1 MKISEKDSA
10 KKSHEGLPLV
20 GNFPDARKRGRF
32 FVISTG
38 PAGPPTATLQAM
50 ETLRQVQAVIASPE
64 QAEMFSE
71 FIGDTPV
78 LFDPWKG
85 LFDFQGK
92 RMRCLD
98 EEEMPLFER
107 ERDRIREERVRTI
120 RETLQEGKDVG
131 LLEMGDPFLLG
142 PWTLYT
148 EMLEKQDVVLIPG
161 MGCYSAA
168 MAALSRQIVP
178 SQDIRFLLQA
188 STYSLMGDELED
200 IDLIKDLAGH
210 PCAMVLYLALIH
222 TSRVF
227 ASLKKVFPLNMPC
240 AVIFWA
246 GYPDRER
253 VVRGTL
259 GDMEERLCNE
269 DEDFMGLLM
278 VGRHLEGDPD
288 PA

>member
-1 MKISEKDSA
+1 MKISEKDSTNR
-10 KKSHEGLPLV
+10 SHEGLPLAV
-20 GNFPDARKRGRF
+20 NFSEAQKRGRF
-32 FVISTG
+32 FVISIG
-38 PAGPPTATLQAM
+38 PAGPPTATLQAL
-50 ETLRQVQAVIASPE
+50 ETMKQVHAVVASPDQVE
-64 QAEMFSE
+64 LFSE

-92 RMRCLD
+92 RMRYLD

-107 ERDRIREERVRTI
+107 ERERIRKVRVRKI

-131 LLEMGDPFLLG
+131 LFEMGDPFLLS
-142 PWTLYT
+142 PWSLYT
-148 EMLEKQDVVLIPG
+148 EMLEEQDVVLIPG

-168 MAALSRQIVP
+168 MAALSRSIIP
-178 SQDIRFLLQA
+178 SQNIRYLLQA
-188 STYSLMGDELED
+188 SPYSLMGEELED
-200 IDLIKDLAGH
+200 IDLLKDLAGH
-210 PCAMVLYLALIH
+210 ASAMVLYLALLH

-227 ASLKKVFPLNMPC
+227 TSLKKVLPLDVPC

-246 GYPDRER
+246 GYPDREK

-259 GDMEERLCNE
+259 GDMEERLRNE

-278 VGRHLEGDPD
+278 VGRHLEGDAD
-288 PA
+288 PG